1 MKYSGHESFSIRKDW
16 LAKGIR
22 KFESLKKDELTSM
35 DELGIGKNMVKSL
48 RYWLK
53 VTGITIDDP
62 KKKEFKLS
70 ELGEAINIHDKYT
83 E

>member
-22 KFESLKKDELTSM
+22 KIDSFKKDELTSM
-35 DELGIGKNMVKSL
+35 DELGIGKNMVKAL

-62 KKKEFKLS
+62 IIVEKRKLY
-70 ELGEAINIHDKYT
+70 GKIK
-83 E
+83 